1 MKPLPETL
9 KQYFWDVD
17 FSKLNYEKRPRYVIE
32 RILEFG
38 DENAVNWMMEKFSRE
53 QIVATLKKSRQLS
66 RKSANFWAFFLKV
79 DKEQVRCLQKFF
91 QGIREKFWPY

>member
-1 MKPLPETL
+1 MNTLPEKL

-17 FSKLNYEKRPRYVIE
+17 CSRLNYEERPRFVIE

-38 DENAVNWMMEKFSRE
+38 DENAVTWMMDKFSRE
-53 QIVATLKKSRQLS
+53 QILATLKKSRQLS
-66 RKSANFWAFFLKV
+66 RKSANFWAFILKV
-79 DKEQVRCLQKFF
+79 DKEEVKCLQKSF